1 MSNQDKKDHER
12 SIKFHQHHSP
22 PIQPN
27 MPNLRH
33 RFPGIWALGEL
44 NFYEFTHIDRS
55 AVLLALDGGAAS
67 EVLEAEIRSA
77 QAQLKEDFV
86 FGAMNGTH
94 W

>member
-1 MSNQDKKDHER
+1 MSTNIIYLL
-12 SIKFHQHHSP
+12 SST
-22 PIQPN
+22 IQP

-44 NFYEFTHIDRS
+44 NFYEFTHSDRS
-55 AVLLALDGGAAS
+55 AVLLALDGRDGGAS
-67 EVLEAEIRSA
+67 EALEVEIRSA

-86 FGAMNGTH
+86 FGAMNGSH

>member
-1 MSNQDKKDHER
+1 MKDPEN
-12 SIKFHQHHSP
+12 SINIIHLLSSH
-22 PIQPN
+22 IQ
-27 MPNLRH
+27 PNLRH

-44 NFYEFTHIDRS
+44 NFYEFTHSDRS

-67 EVLEAEIRSA
+67 EALEAEIRSA